1 MQQSGQMGRS
11 GRSYPPIATVILCA
25 CRLDLVLCHL
35 RNVSKKVALE
45 GQNNQKELEMR
56 KTILA
61 AMCATAIAATP
72 FAAIAQTTG
81 PAGQDSTKMGTDTNM
96 GSGMSKSGTQGISK
110 SSMKKTSMHKSSV
123 KKSGMMKDDM
133 KK

>member
-1 MQQSGQMGRS
+1 MPTGPR
-11 GRSYPPIATVILCA
+11 AL
-25 CRLDLVLCHL
+25 HL
-35 RNVSKKVALE
+35 RNVSKKVALK
-45 GQNNQKELEMR
+45 GQINQKELEMR

-72 FAAIAQTTG
+72 FAAFAQTTG

-96 GSGMSKSGTQGISK
+96 GSGMSKSGTQGMSK
-110 SSMKKTSMHKSSV
+110 SSMKKTSMHKSSM